1 MFVDISDRVDML
13 DRVDIVNS
21 VDQLQKF
28 YKCLKGFKIFLKK
41 SFIFLNFPESSCVR
55 MRSDVH
61 FSPISES

>member
-21 VDQLQKF
+21 VDQLQNF

-41 SFIFLNFPESSCVR
+41 SFMFLNFPGRGEILSKL
-55 MRSDVH
+55 H
-61 FSPISES
+61 YFF